1 MQNRSLVQRFI
12 RLCLGLYLYGWGL
25 ALLIHA
31 HIGVPPWDVLTQG
44 LQAKLGITF
53 GQAAVITS
61 IVVLMLWIPLKQKI
75 GVGTLL
81 NAVTIGP
88 AADLVSPLLPKL
100 DGFGQQLICF
110 FAGLLVVAIAAGL
123 YMSAELGAGPRD
135 GLMVALTRVAK
146 RPFWIVRTVGE
157 GTVLLTGWLLGG
169 NAGIGT
175 AIFAVSIGY
184 MMQTSMKIFG
194 FDPKKGANPT
204 KMTSKAPKN
213 GVKRVKSSKFDG
225 EVAASLE
232 EHSGIE

>member
-1 MQNRSLVQRFI
+1 MQNRSLARRIF

-53 GQAAVITS
+53 GQAAVLTS
-61 IVVLMLWIPLKQKI
+61 VVVLMLWIPLKQKI

-81 NAVTIGP
+81 NAVSIGP
-88 AADLVSPLLPKL
+88 LADLVTPLLPKL
-100 DGFGQQLICF
+100 DGFLQQLLCLA
-110 FAGLLVVAIAAGL
+110 AGLLVVAVAAGL
-123 YMSAELGAGPRD
+123 YISAELGAGPRD

-146 RPFWIVRTVGE
+146 RPFWIVRTLGE
-157 GTVLLTGWLLGG
+157 GTVLLTGYLLGG

-184 MMQTSMKIFG
+184 MMQTSMKFFG
-194 FDPKKGANPT
+194 FDPKKGAKSTN
-204 KMTSKAPKN
+204 SAEIAKN
-213 GVKRVKSSKFDG
+213 AGFAIPSG
-225 EVAASLE
+225 EVATNSE